1 MMHRM
6 TTLGLDE
13 RLERVLAYLFFWVS
27 GILLF
32 WFEKNRN
39 VRWHAAQSMITFG
52 ALSLLMFGVTM
63 LQAMLS
69 WIPLLHVLTDWPG
82 AVAQNIVVDLD
93 HPVGLADGDGLVEAR
108 LSPAIYQPLGAIH
121 CLACSLL
128 ELSGLIEREMRAD
141 LFYLSS
147 ARIFPIFPYYF

>member
-1 MMHRM
+1 MLLVVVYFATVFIARVKCPIFLVHISRRGKTQKRRIDLQHCSGPCRIYVSVSDNGSGFSWGCRSVREKVRRVMMHRM

-52 ALSLLMFGVTM
+52 TL
-63 LQAMLS
+63 
-69 WIPLLHVLTDWPG
+69 
-82 AVAQNIVVDLD
+82 
-93 HPVGLADGDGLVEAR
+93 
-108 LSPAIYQPLGAIH
+108 
-121 CLACSLL
+121 
-128 ELSGLIEREMRAD
+128 
-141 LFYLSS
+141 
-147 ARIFPIFPYYF
+147 

>member
-1 MMHRM
+1 
-6 TTLGLDE
+6 
-13 RLERVLAYLFFWVS
+13 LACSAVHDYFRRAL
-27 GILLF
+27 
-32 WFEKNRN
+32 
-39 VRWHAAQSMITFG
+39 AADVWRDYVASDAVVDSSAPCPDGF
-52 ALSLLMFGVTM
+52 
-63 LQAMLS
+63 
-69 WIPLLHVLTDWPG
+69 WPG
-82 AVAQNIVVDLD
+82 AVAQDIVVDLD